1 MVGASSEV
9 GKTNH
14 STSLLLKNVC
24 VFERFF
30 CSFLFLLQKV
40 LDSFHCDSR
49 RKLSIS
55 RMV

>member
-1 MVGASSEV
+1 MASIEV
-9 GKTNH
+9 GKANH

-40 LDSFHCDSR
+40 LDSYHCDSR